1 MDLSRPLEPPYKGH
15 GTMEQYKG
23 HGAMEAVYKG
33 HGASEPPYKR
43 KYENGGHGANM
54 GANW

>member
-15 GTMEQYKG
+15 G
-23 HGAMEAVYKG
+23 AMEAAYKG

-54 GANW
+54 GGNW